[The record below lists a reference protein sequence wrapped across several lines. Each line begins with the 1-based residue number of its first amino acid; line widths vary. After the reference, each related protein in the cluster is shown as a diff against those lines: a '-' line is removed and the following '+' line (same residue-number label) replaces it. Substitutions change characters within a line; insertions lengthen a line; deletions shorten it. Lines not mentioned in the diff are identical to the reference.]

1 MKSASPRR
9 RAEVRKAKFLATLA
23 LQLRDSL
30 APIRNA
36 LEVLQR
42 HGDVER
48 LRQLATETIAE
59 QLENSARLVDD
70 LLDASRIRRGVIR
83 LRRVPVAIGPI
94 VHDAIDAIRPACESL
109 GQDLTLTLPA
119 DPMVLEADA
128 ARLAQVFGHLLDN
141 ASKFTPKGGRVSVV
155 VEREDGI
162 AVVRVRD
169 TGMGIA
175 AEDIP
180 KIFEMFTQ
188 VDASDGL
195 GLGLPLVKTL
205 VELQDGTI
213 EARSPGPG
221 LGSEFVLRFPIETA

>member
-1 MKSASPRR
+1 MTEIARR

-23 LQLRDSL
+23 LQLRDAL

-48 LRQLATETIAE
+48 LRQLATETISE
-59 QLENSARLVDD
+59 QLGHADHLVDD

-83 LRRVPVAIGPI
+83 LRRERIEIAPI
-94 VHDAIDAIRPACESL
+94 VREAVDAIRPDCESL

-119 DPMVLEADA
+119 GPVILDADP
-128 ARLAQVFGHLLDN
+128 ARLAQIFGHMLDN
-141 ASKFTPKGGRVSVV
+141 ASKFTPKGGRVSMV
-155 VEREDGI
+155 VERQDGI

-175 AEDIP
+175 TEDMP

-221 LGSEFVLRFPIETA
+221 LGSEFVLRFPIAVSR